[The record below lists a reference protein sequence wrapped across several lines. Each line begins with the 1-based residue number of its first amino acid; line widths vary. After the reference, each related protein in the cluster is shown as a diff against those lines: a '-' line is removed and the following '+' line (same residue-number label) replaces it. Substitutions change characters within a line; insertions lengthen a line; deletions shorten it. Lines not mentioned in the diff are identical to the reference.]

1 MFNFVIKKFLIH
13 IRILVIYKIIKLLI
27 LYQQKVN
34 DMWEILKYMVT
45 IPAFPTGEDPI
56 KTRQTKPVV
65 EAFVRQGTR
74 YLEDRYKTY
83 MSSVINENLSLAM
96 RGGVPGTYH
105 LVKSFVGVRL
115 QGDYL
120 GLQDGSIDGR
130 PLWPMV
136 YYCLR
141 SGDISAALHCLK
153 QSSCNEC
160 QELVAILEM
169 KFNAPSS
176 ADFVKLETNVR
187 FQYRRCGNIFFLLFL
202 FLPTYL
208 KN

>member
-1 MFNFVIKKFLIH
+1 MRTPWQLLYTYNDINPLQN
-13 IRILVIYKIIKLLI
+13 LSKLQTYPYVFI
-27 LYQQKVN
+27 PQKVN

-45 IPAFPTGEDPI
+45 IPSFPTGEDAI
-56 KTRQTKPVV
+56 KTRQTKPVI
-65 EAFVRQGTR
+65 EAFVRQATR

-105 LVKSFVGVRL
+105 LVKSYVGIRL

-153 QSSCNEC
+153 QSSCNDC

-169 KFNAPSS
+169 KFNAPNS
-176 ADFVKLETNVR
+176 AEFAKLETNVR
-187 FQYRRCGNIFFLLFL
+187 FQYRR
-202 FLPTYL
+202 
-208 KN
+208 